1 MQIDRV
7 WMLVGTGLLQLVM
20 GILGAMNTSVI
31 GADST
36 AVLVMNQMHG
46 MAHAGAAVISLL
58 IGFAL
63 VGRVKA
69 NITLA
74 YGALFLLAFVVNL
87 ASPDL
92 FGMMRDAPANAG
104 IHVMHLFFAVGTLA
118 AGFLAR
124 VEVAPAREPAYE

>member
-7 WMLVGTGLLQLVM
+7 WMTVSTGLLQLVM
-20 GILGAMNTSVI
+20 GILGAMNTNLI
-31 GADST
+31 GAGSG
-36 AVLVMNQMHG
+36 AVLAMNQMHG
-46 MAHAGAAVISLL
+46 LLHAAAAVISIL

-63 VGRVKA
+63 TGRAKA
-69 NITLA
+69 NATLA
-74 YGALFLLAFVVNL
+74 YGALFLLAFAVNL

-92 FGMMRDAPANAG
+92 FGMMRDAPANGG

-124 VEVAPAREPAYE
+124 TEIAPAHEPAY